1 MGHKRRIL
9 NNPKFNHL
17 RKSWFTKEHKK
28 EEQVSNTEALEQLEA
43 QPQEMEVQTPILD
56 AVQEEQEAVEA
67 VEAAPVEEVVESV
80 NPEPAAEKSQA
91 KPKMT
96 IKKPPPKKKTT
107 ARKPR
112 TRKTTAKRKS
122 TKTKVS

>member
-17 RKSWFTKEHKK
+17 RKSWFTKEDKK

-67 VEAAPVEEVVESV
+67 VEAAPVEEVVEF
-80 NPEPAAEKSQA
+80 KH
-91 KPKMT
+91 
-96 IKKPPPKKKTT
+96 
-107 ARKPR
+107 RPR
-112 TRKTTAKRKS
+112 A
-122 TKTKVS
+122 VSRVRASMCNRSGYLK

>member
-1 MGHKRRIL
+1 MGKKRRIF

-28 EEQVSNTEALEQLEA
+28 EEQVSNAEALEQLEA

-56 AVQEEQEAVEA
+56 AVRAEQETVEA
-67 VEAAPVEEVVESV
+67 IEAAPVEEVSKPAE
-80 NPEPAAEKSQA
+80 PEPAAEKRQT

-96 IKKPPPKKKTT
+96 IKKSPPKKKTT

-112 TRKTTAKRKS
+112 TRKTATRRKS
-122 TKTKVS
+122 TKTKV

>member
-56 AVQEEQEAVEA
+56 AVQAEQEAVEA
-67 VEAAPVEEVVESV
+67 VEAAPVEEAPKPAEPEPVVE
-80 NPEPAAEKSQA
+80 EKHT

-96 IKKPPPKKKTT
+96 IKKSPPKKKTT

-122 TKTKVS
+122 TKK